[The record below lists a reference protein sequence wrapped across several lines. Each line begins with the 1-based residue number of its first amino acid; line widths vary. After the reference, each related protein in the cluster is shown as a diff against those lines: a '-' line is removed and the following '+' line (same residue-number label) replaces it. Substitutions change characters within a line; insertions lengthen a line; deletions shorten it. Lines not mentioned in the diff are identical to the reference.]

1 MIDTMQALSFR
12 RIVLRVSIKP
22 HLRILLI
29 LLAGALFLFFYGSG
43 QSYRSDEVWSLRTVA
58 MPYPAMMDEIRAD
71 VHPPLY
77 YWLLAGWTQIVG
89 TSEIA
94 ARLLSILLTL
104 GAAAAVYF
112 GARSRLGE
120 RGGLVAAALF
130 VASPLSMLAAQM
142 VRMYGLLVLASAVS
156 TVAFLRLSGDEPRK
170 RDLWLYVGANL
181 VGSFTHVWFFFL
193 LFAQG
198 CVYVLFRR
206 TRGLGRMAFA
216 AVVSLAPYAALWL
229 PVLLAQIRKT
239 DSALA
244 WAPAPGLADA
254 GQTAFLLAGWSLAAI
269 PFLQSWWKGENR
281 SKALEPA
288 LVALIAIT
296 VPFLISQVKPVF
308 WPRFTIVAL
317 PALCMAAA
325 AFAPVV
331 RRHYFETA
339 LVSASALLAV
349 IVSAY
354 AAGCDARSTAQYLA
368 RHAQTGDV
376 VVFTNLSRLPVD
388 YYWDRIQ
395 PVRGVAERSFPA
407 EIDAHP
413 GFAGRPKHLQEEA
426 ASLVDGLKTGST
438 SRVFFLHGFRP
449 KEDAPLKTL
458 LDTHLAPVENVSLAC
473 ASMGSYFQYLT
484 AYSCGAP

>member
-1 MIDTMQALSFR
+1 MSTR
-12 RIVLRVSIKP
+12 TN
-22 HLRILLI
+22 LRILLI

-43 QSYRSDEVWSLRTVA
+43 QSFRSDEVWSLRTVA
-58 MPYPAMMDEIRAD
+58 MPYPEMMDEVRSD

-77 YWLLAGWTQIVG
+77 YWLLAGWTKVAG
-89 TSEIA
+89 TSEIV
-94 ARLLSILLTL
+94 ARMLSILLTL
-104 GAAAAVYF
+104 AAAVAVYF

-130 VASPLSMLAAQM
+130 IASPLSTLAAQM

-156 TVAFLRLSGDEPRK
+156 TVAFLRLSGQDARK
-170 RDLWLYVGANL
+170 RDLWISVAANI

-198 CVYVLFRR
+198 CAYLVFHR
-206 TRGLGRMAFA
+206 TRGLGRMAVA

-229 PVLLAQIRKT
+229 PVLLQQIRRT

-244 WAPAPGLADA
+244 WAPPPGLADV

-269 PFLQSWWKGENR
+269 PFLRSWWKGENR
-281 SKALEPA
+281 AKAAEPA
-288 LVALIAIT
+288 LIALIAIT
-296 VPFLISQVKPVF
+296 VPFLISQVKPVY

-325 AFAPVV
+325 ALAPAVKK
-331 RRHYFETA
+331 HYFETA
-339 LVSASALLAV
+339 LVSASAVLAV
-349 IVSAY
+349 IVSTY

-395 PVRGVAERSFPA
+395 PVRGVVERSFPA
-407 EIDAHP
+407 EIDSHP
-413 GFAGRPKHLQEEA
+413 GFAGRPKHLGDEA
-426 ASLVDGLKTGST
+426 ASLVDGLDGGGT

-449 KEDAPLKTL
+449 AEDAPLKNL
-458 LDTHLAPVENVSLAC
+458 LDTRLAPVEELKMAC
-473 ASMGSYFQYLT
+473 ASMGSYFQYLS
-484 AYSCGAP
+484 AYSCAPRLTALIH